1 MDAQLGLFLI
11 LQFHLFDLKGRL
23 SGKVMAQGD
32 EDKGDGSENATMLE
46 ITRLSIKFLVLNKL
60 CLYDH
65 TTLREIGSKR
75 SKRIRMELDFCCSTV
90 YY

>member
-1 MDAQLGLFLI
+1 MVAQLGLFSI

-32 EDKGDGSENATMLE
+32 ENNGDGSENATMPE
-46 ITRLSIKFLVLNKL
+46 ISLLNIVFLLLNK

-65 TTLREIGSKR
+65 TTLREIGSER

>member
-11 LQFHLFDLKGRL
+11 LQLHFCDLKARL
-23 SGKVMAQGD
+23 SGNVMAQGD
-32 EDKGDGSENATMLE
+32 ENKGDGSENATMLE
-46 ITRLSIKFLVLNKL
+46 ITRLSIIFLVLNK

-75 SKRIRMELDFCCSTV
+75 SKRIRMEPLFCCSTV